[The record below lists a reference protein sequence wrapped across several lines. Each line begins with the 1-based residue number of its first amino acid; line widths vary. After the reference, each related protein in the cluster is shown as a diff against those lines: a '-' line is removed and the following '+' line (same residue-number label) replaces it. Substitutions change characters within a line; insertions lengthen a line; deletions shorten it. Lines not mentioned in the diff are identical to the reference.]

1 MKCFIAQPMANLS
14 KENIQEVRQN
24 AIDILKVRYGDINI
38 INSYID
44 CTNQNYPWLLGN
56 ALIQLSNAD
65 LVFFT
70 KGWENCLGC
79 IVEYESAK
87 RIGAQLIFEEN
98 LFLM

>member
-1 MKCFIAQPMANLS
+1 MNCFISQPMTNLS
-14 KENIQEVRQN
+14 RENIQEVRQN

-38 INSYID
+38 INSYFD

-70 KGWENCLGC
+70 KGWEDCLGC

-98 LFLM
+98 LFLV